1 MPIVARNEQRRPRL
15 VATGIERLA
24 KMTWNDLVAYEA
36 FLWECME
43 KLPNSPT
50 IVTTLN
56 AIHREVEWRAQ
67 DTEFK

>member
-1 MPIVARNEQRRPRL
+1 ML
-15 VATGIERLA
+15 VIKNRKLLNTGISQLT
-24 KMTWNDLVAYEA
+24 KMSLSELEAYEA

-50 IVTTLN
+50 IATTMN
-56 AIHREVEWRAQ
+56 AIYREVEYRAQ